1 MATDGKTTMIRT
13 GCPAHNCGGRCL
25 LRAHVRDDR
34 IVRLETDDHLED
46 SVTNPQLRACT
57 RGRAYLRRQYH
68 PDRLTTPLR
77 RTGPRGSAE
86 FVPVSWDEALDEMA
100 GQLTRVRDTYGHGA
114 LFVPYGT
121 GGYTQLTGSQT
132 ARRLLNCF
140 GGQLSHY
147 NSYSWGATN
156 IVTPTTVGTVNCG
169 NERQDWLNSKLILMW
184 GWNPAEARDGTNSD
198 YFILQARRRG
208 ARVVCLDP
216 RHTASAASLADEW
229 IPLRP
234 GTDTALM
241 GAMAH
246 VIITRGLHDAE
257 FVRRCCSGF
266 DVDQMP
272 AEAATAES
280 YQDYILGTR
289 DGVPK
294 TPEWAEAITTVPRE
308 TIERLAVDYATCKP
322 AVLYQGYAMQRRAY
336 GEQVVRA
343 GMALAAITGNVGISG
358 GWASGLASQPT
369 AGPYWNVFPL
379 GENPHGLSI
388 PCFLWTE
395 AVLRGKEMGRDHGVL
410 GLDEQGRD
418 RLDSN
423 IKLIWSVAS
432 NILANQ
438 HGNLNWTAE
447 ILRDESLV
455 EFIAVQDNF
464 LTPTARFADLVLPA
478 CTQFETWG
486 LADGWKYGQEVI
498 LLPQLVQPLG
508 ESRSDYRI
516 AADLAERL
524 GIAEQYTEGRDERAW
539 TSWIIDRYREQ
550 WFPEIPSLDEMLE
563 QNLGAYIHPV
573 NDPVV
578 GLADFRRDPEAH
590 PLGTPS
596 GKIELFSLA
605 MHRFGQPDQAPAVP
619 KYIQEWE
626 SPFGPEAE
634 RHPLQCISNH
644 TLARVHSTHENN
656 DWLREAHPHCLWI
669 HPVDADARGL
679 ADGDLARVFN
689 DRGTTLVPCTITR
702 RILPGVVNLPQGT
715 WWTPDDRGIDT
726 RGSINVLTSERW
738 TPFAFGA
745 ALQTVMVQVARE
757 GGGS

>member
-1 MATDGKTTMIRT
+1 VATDGQTTVIRT

-25 LRAHVRDDR
+25 LRAHVTDGR
-34 IVRLETDDHLED
+34 IVRLETDDRPED
-46 SVTNPQLRACT
+46 PVASPQLRACA

-77 RTGPRGSAE
+77 RTGPRGSGS
-86 FVPVSWDEALDEMA
+86 FTPVSWDEALDEMA

-121 GGYTQLTGSQT
+121 GGYTQLTGSTT

-140 GGQLSHY
+140 GGQLGYY

-156 IVTPTTVGTVNCG
+156 IVTPATVGTTKCG
-169 NERQDWLNSKLILMW
+169 NERQDWLNSRLILMW

-234 GTDTALM
+234 GTDAALM
-241 GAMAH
+241 TAMAY
-246 VIITRGLHDAE
+246 VIITEELHDAE
-257 FVRRCCSGF
+257 FIGRCCSGF
-266 DVDQMP
+266 DADQMP
-272 AEAATAES
+272 AEAADAES
-280 YQDYILGTR
+280 YRDYVLGAR

-294 TPEWAEAITTVPRE
+294 TPAWAESITTVPRE
-308 TIERLAVDYATCKP
+308 KIEGLAREYATNKP

-343 GMALAAITGNVGISG
+343 GMVLAAITGNVGVSG
-358 GWASGLASQPT
+358 GWASGLSSQPT
-369 AGPYWNVFPL
+369 AGPFWTLFPE
-379 GENPHGLSI
+379 GDNPHGLSI

-395 AVLRGKEMGRDHGVL
+395 AVKQGRKMGREHGVL
-410 GLDEQGRD
+410 GLDETGRD
-418 RLDSN
+418 RLESD

-432 NILANQ
+432 NVLANQ
-438 HGNLNWTAE
+438 HGDLNRTAE

-455 EFIAVQDNF
+455 EFICVQDNF

-486 LADGWKYGQEVI
+486 LADGWKFGQEVI
-498 LLPQLVQPLG
+498 LLPQLVEPLG

-524 GIAEQYTEGRDERAW
+524 GIADAYTEGRDERAW
-539 TSWIIDRYREQ
+539 TSWLMDRYREK
-550 WFPEIPSLDEMLE
+550 WLPGIPTLDEMLE
-563 QNLGAYIHPV
+563 RNLGAYTEPV
-573 NDPVV
+573 TEPVV

-590 PLGTPS
+590 PLDTPS
-596 GKIELFSLA
+596 GRIELFSLA
-605 MHRFGQPDQAPAVP
+605 MHRFGQPELVPAVP

-634 RHPLQCISNH
+634 KHPLQCIANH

-656 DWLREAHPHCLWI
+656 DWLREAHPHRLCI

-679 ADGDLARVFN
+679 ADGDLVRVFN
-689 DRGTTLVPCTITR
+689 DRGATVVRCTVTR

-715 WWTPDDRGIDT
+715 WWTPDDEGVDQ
-726 RGSINVLTSERW
+726 RGSINVLTSQRW
-738 TPFAFGA
+738 TPFAYGA

-757 GGGS
+757 GGRS

>member
-1 MATDGKTTMIRT
+1 MSDNSDTNVVRT

-25 LRAHVRDDR
+25 LRAHVQDGR
-34 IVRLETDDHLED
+34 IVRLETDDRPED
-46 SVTNPQLRACT
+46 AVANPQLRACT
-57 RGRAYLRRQYH
+57 RGRAYLRRQNH
-68 PDRLTTPLR
+68 PDRLTAPLR
-77 RTGPRGSAE
+77 RVGERGE
-86 FVPVSWDEALDEMA
+86 GRFEPVSWDDALAEFA

-121 GGYTQLTGSQT
+121 GGYSQLTGSQT

-140 GGQLSHY
+140 GGHLGHY

-156 IVTPTTVGTVNCG
+156 IVTPATVGTTKCG
-169 NERQDWLNSKLILMW
+169 NERQDWLNARLILMW

-198 YFILQARRRG
+198 YFVLQARRRG

-241 GAMAH
+241 TAMAH
-246 VIITRGLHDAE
+246 VIISEGLHDE
-257 FVRRCCSGF
+257 DFVRRCCSGF
-266 DVDQMP
+266 DADQMP
-272 AEAATAES
+272 AEAAGLES
-280 YQDYILGTR
+280 YVDYVMGTR
-289 DGVPK
+289 DGEPK
-294 TPEWAEAITTVPRE
+294 TPAWAEAITTVPRD
-308 TIERLAVDYATCKP
+308 TIVRLAREYATAGP

-343 GMALAAITGNVGISG
+343 GMALAAITGNVGVSG
-358 GWASGLASQPT
+358 GWASGLSSQPT
-369 AGPYWNVFPL
+369 AGPYWSALPE

-395 AVLRGKEMGRDHGVL
+395 AVLRGREMGRDHGVL
-410 GLDEQGRD
+410 GLGDRD
-418 RLDSN
+418 LETLDSD

-432 NILANQ
+432 NVLANQ
-438 HGNLNWTAE
+438 HANLNWTAE
-447 ILRDESLV
+447 ILRDESAL
-455 EFIAVQDNF
+455 EFIVVQDNF

-498 LLPQLVQPLG
+498 LMPQVVPPLG
-508 ESRSDYRI
+508 ESKSDYRI
-516 AADLAERL
+516 CADLAERL
-524 GIAEQYTEGRDERAW
+524 GIAEAYTEGRDERAW
-539 TSWIIDRYREQ
+539 TSWIVDRYRER
-550 WFPEIPSLDEMLE
+550 WFPDIPSLDEMIE
-563 QNLGAYIHPV
+563 QNLGAYTEPV
-573 NDPVV
+573 TEPVIA
-578 GLADFRRDPEAH
+578 LADFRRDPEAH
-590 PLGTPS
+590 PLATPS

-605 MHRFGQPDQAPAVP
+605 MHRFGRPDVVPAVP

-626 SPFGPEAE
+626 SPFGDEA
-634 RHPLQCISNH
+634 RLYPLQCIANH

-656 DWLREAHPHCLWI
+656 DWLREAHPHRLWL
-669 HPVDADARGL
+669 HPVDAEARGL
-679 ADGDLARVFN
+679 ADGDTVRVFN
-689 DRGTTLVPCTITR
+689 DRGETRVPCAVTR

-715 WWTPDDRGIDT
+715 WWTPDEDGVDQ

-745 ALQTVMVQVARE
+745 ALQTVMVQVE
-757 GGGS
+757 GMS